1 MAMAAEPVVPA
12 RVSAVVS
19 VVMRPPMGLV
29 HTVHAIAT
37 KNLVLVPRTTTT
49 GLAILEPMLLLHA
62 QLLDAHVVAT
72 IGDVLDHVALER
84 VRAAADRR
92 AAPLRAERVL
102 G

>member
-1 MAMAAEPVVPA
+1 
-12 RVSAVVS
+12 
-19 VVMRPPMGLV
+19 MRPPMGRM
-29 HTVHAIAT
+29 HTVHVIAT
-37 KNLVLVPRTTTT
+37 KNSVLFIKNDKSTTT

-62 QLLDAHVVAT
+62 QLFDAHVVAT

-84 VRAAADRR
+84 ARAAADRR